1 MVLLCY
7 YLSMSY
13 ERHNWNNV
21 GIKEGEDI
29 ERGFFGQAGKKFN
42 GELVYMPY
50 KRALESAIDNQ
61 PDRLPY
67 FTQRLLSKVDE
78 AYPNLAGMIN
88 FYTAVGTSL
97 DVYHGVDAFFKLQDH
112 IVTLDVTSN
121 DSKTHAKA
129 DIIVQTG
136 YDEDGGIDFSDEQM
150 ASLAK
155 QVGVEFI
162 TKIKKRI

>member
-1 MVLLCY
+1 MTF
-7 YLSMSY
+7 
-13 ERHNWNNV
+13 ERHNWNHV
-21 GIKEGEDI
+21 GVKEGEDI

-50 KRALESAIDNQ
+50 GRAMESAMDNQ
-61 PDRLPY
+61 PDRLPH
-67 FTQRLLSKVDE
+67 FTRRLLSKMDE
-78 AYPNLAGMIN
+78 AHPNLAGMIN
-88 FYTAVGTSL
+88 FYTAVGTSF

-136 YDEDGGIDFSDEQM
+136 YDADGGIDFSDEQM
-150 ASLAK
+150 ERLVR
-155 QVGVEFI
+155 QVGKMFI
-162 TKIKKRI
+162 DKIKKKIQ